1 VNFPLPSLITMTRL
15 HPYTLSPSKTHPLQ
29 FFTHVHTY
37 THSRISLSS
46 LTLHKLHHTHKKKEG
61 HSLMVDA
68 HVVHLIAVA
77 LVGIFLV
84 VVTAYHIYQT
94 LVHVRFKTDE
104 GENQIRM
111 KEDTEILLNIRMSKH
126 SKRLSGISA
135 TYFFSI
141 RLD

>member
-1 VNFPLPSLITMTRL
+1 
-15 HPYTLSPSKTHPLQ
+15 
-29 FFTHVHTY
+29 
-37 THSRISLSS
+37 
-46 LTLHKLHHTHKKKEG
+46 
-61 HSLMVDA
+61 MVDA